1 MFLLARRT
9 KLDSVP
15 EVTMSTSDCA
25 PIATLTD
32 GFTFAYLKEAFVATL
47 FSLLQQR
54 EDELS
59 NDQPSSNGQPS
70 PPSSIEPPSAFLHAF
85 ETQVTTL
92 KEQMA
97 DAAKSNDE
105 GEKKA
110 EKNEDEEEEGK
121 KPCPGCKNCEDR

>member
-1 MFLLARRT
+1 MEHRLTFLLTPRK

-47 FSLLQQR
+47 FSLLQKR

-59 NDQPSSNGQPS
+59 NDETSTNGQSSTNGHPS
-70 PPSSIEPPSAFLHAF
+70 PPSSKEPPSAFLHAF
-85 ETQVTTL
+85 ETQVAML

-97 DAAKSNDE
+97 DAAKSDDE

-110 EKNEDEEEEGK
+110 EKNEDEE
-121 KPCPGCKNCEDR
+121 

>member
-1 MFLLARRT
+1 
-9 KLDSVP
+9 
-15 EVTMSTSDCA
+15 MSTADCA

-59 NDQPSSNGQPS
+59 NHQTSTNGQPS

-85 ETQVTTL
+85 ETQVTML

-97 DAAKSNDE
+97 DAAKSDDE
-105 GEKKA
+105 GEKKTE
-110 EKNEDEEEEGK
+110 EKDEEEERK
-121 KPCPGCKNCEDR
+121 KPCPGCKNCEEDR